1 MPRQYPPSKEAAAS
15 ANAVGRRMDVSLLL
29 DGEDVAVDERRA
41 VERRA
46 DRNARPLIARF
57 RTRDGMVNQFYRCVL
72 CVNLIQLMVA
82 VAW

>member
-1 MPRQYPPSKEAAAS
+1 
-15 ANAVGRRMDVSLLL
+15 
-29 DGEDVAVDERRA
+29 